1 MGGHYQLAN
10 QPVDWK
16 GWHVVAVNPWIPPNQ
31 KNTGRQ
37 SPPVRETQEENVKVG
52 MVVVDALVK
61 DNRVED
67 FRVVEEIKLEDI
79 VVVCCVPIFLDI

>member
-1 MGGHYQLAN
+1 M
-10 QPVDWK
+10 DWK
-16 GWHVVAVNPWIPPNQ
+16 GWNVVAVNPGILPQNNQ

-79 VVVCCVPIFLDI
+79 VVVCCIPIFLKHMIH